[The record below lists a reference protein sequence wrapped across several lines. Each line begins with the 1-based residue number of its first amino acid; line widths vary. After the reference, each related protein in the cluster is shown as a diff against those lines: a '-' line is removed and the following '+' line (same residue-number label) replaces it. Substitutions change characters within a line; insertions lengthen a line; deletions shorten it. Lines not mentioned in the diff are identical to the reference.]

1 MGTLRFWCSRGV
13 GGEEDAAALLHFL
26 IHTVL
31 SGMARWENTLWWSRA
46 RHARGAGHAMSATN
60 AVISKVLRLTVAKR
74 INAFLLNSCSYR
86 YV

>member
-46 RHARGAGHAMSATN
+46 GHAMSATN
-60 AVISKVLRLTVAKR
+60 AIISKVLRLTVAKR
-74 INAFLLNSCSYR
+74 INAFLLNSCSYG